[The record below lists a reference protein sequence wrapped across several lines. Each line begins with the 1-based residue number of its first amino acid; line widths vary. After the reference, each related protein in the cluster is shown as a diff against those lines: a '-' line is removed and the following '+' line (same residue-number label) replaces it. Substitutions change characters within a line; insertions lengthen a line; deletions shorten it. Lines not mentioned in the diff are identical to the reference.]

1 MVTKPEKNSDAWAIS
16 GNKMGTYMGM
26 GGVTNLAEKVLT
38 LFMDDPKSR
47 RSLVL
52 SLASLAV
59 FFLIAVM
66 TVLSLVRLSVIHE
79 ERPRKH

>member
-1 MVTKPEKNSDAWAIS
+1 MVTKLEKTSDAWAIS
-16 GNKMGTYMGM
+16 
-26 GGVTNLAEKVLT
+26 VTKWGHIWERERSQIWVKKLLT

-66 TVLSLVRLSVIHE
+66 TVLSLVRLHVIHE

>member
-1 MVTKPEKNSDAWAIS
+1 MGHKCNE
-16 GNKMGTYMGM
+16 MGTYMGM
-26 GGVTNLAEKVLT
+26 GRVTNLAEKVLT

>member
-1 MVTKPEKNSDAWAIS
+1 MGHKR
-16 GNKMGTYMGM
+16 NKMGTYMGK
-26 GGVTNLAEKVLT
+26 GGVTNLAKKVLT